1 MNKIQTIAFALL
13 LLGSCNEKPK
23 EYTLAIGTYT
33 QKEGHVDGKADGI
46 YLISQNIETG
56 RLMLRDTIKGVTNPS
71 YLIVHPDHK
80 TIYAVNEI
88 ANKAPE
94 NIGTVSSF
102 KPDQSSGTFKLV
114 NRVLSKGDAPCHI
127 SLDASGQFVIISN
140 YMGSVS
146 TMKINKDYGLSA
158 AIDVKIHEG
167 GDTLSLRQSAPHPHM
182 SHVAPDGQTVLVSDL
197 GTNSIWHYK
206 IDTNGHLDLQ
216 GKTQS
221 TPNAGPRHMSVHTT
235 HDIIYVLNELNNTIE
250 VFEWKNG
257 QAPMK
262 SLQVISTIRDTDRA
276 DDINSAAIRL
286 HPNGKFLYACNR
298 NANDITQNTISVYQ
312 IDKASALLSLLEIEP
327 TNGDTPRDF
336 IIDPQGKFLLVAHQ
350 NSDNIKTY
358 KIQEDGTIE
367 DTQMSLD
374 ISTPVCLSYF

>member
-1 MNKIQTIAFALL
+1 MIKIQTIAFALL

-33 QKEGHVDGKADGI
+33 QKEGHVNGKADGI
-46 YLISQNIETG
+46 YLINQNSQTG
-56 RLMLRDTIKGVTNPS
+56 QLTMKDTIVGVTNPS

-102 KPDQSSGTFKLV
+102 KPDQPSGSFKLI

-146 TMKINKDYGLSA
+146 TMKINKDFSLSP
-158 AIDVKIHEG
+158 AIDVQVHEG
-167 GDTLSLRQSAPHPHM
+167 GDTSSLRQSAPHPHM
-182 SHVAPDGQTVLVSDL
+182 SHIAPDGQTVLVSDL
-197 GTNSIWHYK
+197 GDNSIWHYK
-206 IDTNGHLDLQ
+206 IDTDGHLDLQ
-216 GKTQS
+216 SKTVS
-221 TPNAGPRHMSVHTT
+221 TPNAGPRHMSVDPTN
-235 HDIIYVLNELNNTIE
+235 DMIYVLNELNNTIE
-250 VFEWKNG
+250 VFQWID
-257 QAPMK
+257 AHTPMK
-262 SLQVISTIRDTDRA
+262 SQQVISTIRDIDTA
-276 DDINSAAIRL
+276 IDINSAAIRL
-286 HPNGKFLYACNR
+286 HPNGEYLYACNR
-298 NANDITQNTISVYQ
+298 NANDIAQNTISVYK
-312 IDKASALLSLLEIEP
+312 IDKTSALLSLVEIKP

-350 NSDNIKTY
+350 NSDNIKSY
-358 KIQEDGTIE
+358 KILENGSLE
-367 DTQMSLD
+367 DTQMSLN